1 MNMSSQV
8 VNVASSVAFIAVLS
22 TIIWWLRSRDNHWS
36 SADGTRCIC
45 QIAPALTGTTP
56 KWIEARIAIDTANA
70 VVLCKSRGKRG
81 RGLHGTWKVI
91 GQPHASHIGTA
102 GSGTRTYA
110 LSRCD
115 DADSLAMLRIPIHS
129 RSVSVL
135 DELMPR

>member
-1 MNMSSQV
+1 MNMSAQV

-22 TIIWWLRSRDNHWS
+22 LVIWWLRIRPNHWA
-36 SADGTRCIC
+36 SADGTRCVC
-45 QIAPALTGTTP
+45 QLTLALTGTSP
-56 KWIEARIAIDTANA
+56 KWIEARIVIDPATA

-81 RGLHGTWKVI
+81 RALHGTWKVI

-102 GSGTRTYA
+102 DTGTRTYA
-110 LSRCD
+110 LSRRD
-115 DADSLAMLRIPIHS
+115 DADALAMLRIPIHS